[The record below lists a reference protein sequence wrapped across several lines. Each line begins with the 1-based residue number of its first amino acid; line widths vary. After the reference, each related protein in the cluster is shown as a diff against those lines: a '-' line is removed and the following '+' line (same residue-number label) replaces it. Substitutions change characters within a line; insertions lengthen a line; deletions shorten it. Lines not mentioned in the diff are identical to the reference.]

1 MKKQRLKN
9 RYENLE
15 DEEDMEWGD
24 RVGHMEKE
32 KLMEEEVLLAKKI
45 IKEFFTENEE
55 LKKLREEL
63 NKIENGEFRNIFFL
77 NNLIKYLKNEKTF
90 S

>member
-1 MKKQRLKN
+1 
-9 RYENLE
+9 
-15 DEEDMEWGD
+15 MEWGD
-24 RVGHMEKE
+24 RVGHME